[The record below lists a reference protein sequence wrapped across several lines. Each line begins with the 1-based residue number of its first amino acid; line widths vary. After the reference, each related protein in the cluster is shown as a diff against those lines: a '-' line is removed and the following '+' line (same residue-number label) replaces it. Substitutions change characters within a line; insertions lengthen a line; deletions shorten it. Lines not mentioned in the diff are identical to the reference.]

1 MNTRS
6 KLAPLI
12 ALASAAAL
20 SLSACAGSIAE
31 EADGTEAAS
40 ASDGT
45 GTEAITIYNAQH
57 DSLTQA
63 WATAFTEE
71 TGIEV
76 TLRQGSDYEFSNQII
91 AEGESSPADVFLT
104 ENSPAMAQVE
114 NAGLLTE
121 LDEEIIDQVP
131 AEFRPSTN
139 LWTGIA
145 ARSTVFVY
153 NEDEVDES
161 QLPESIMDLQGEEW
175 KGRWGASPSGADFQ
189 AIVSAMLELV
199 GEEATADWLAGMK
212 ENVEAYKGNTAVM
225 KAVNAGQIDG
235 GVIYHYYYYGDQA
248 ETGENSDNVS
258 LHYFKDQDPGAFV
271 SVSGGGVLASS
282 DQPDQAQQFLTFITG
297 KAGQQVLQDGDSFEY
312 PVASGVA
319 PNEALVPL
327 EELEAPEIDAA
338 KLNSEK
344 VTELM
349 IDAGLL

>member
-1 MNTRS
+1 M
-6 KLAPLI
+6 I
-12 ALASAAAL
+12 ALASAAVLTMTGCGASTEPSGAGQSESPAAGGSSEAL
-20 SLSACAGSIAE
+20 
-31 EADGTEAAS
+31 TV
-40 ASDGT
+40 
-45 GTEAITIYNAQH
+45 YNAQH

-63 WATAFTEE
+63 WADAFTAE

-76 TLRQGSDYEFSNQII
+76 TLRQGSDYELSNQII
-91 AEGESSPADVFLT
+91 AEGEASPADVFLT
-104 ENSPAMAQVE
+104 ENSPAMTQVA
-114 NAGLLTE
+114 NAGLFAEVNT
-121 LDEEIIDQVP
+121 DIIEQVP
-131 AEFRPSTN
+131 AEYRPSTN
-139 LWTGIA
+139 MWTGIA

-153 NEDEVDES
+153 NEDAIDES
-161 QLPESIMDLQGEEW
+161 ELPESIMDLQNEQW
-175 KGRWGASPSGADFQ
+175 NGRWGASPTGADFQ
-189 AIVSAMLELV
+189 AIVSAMLELE
-199 GEEATADWLAGMK
+199 GEEATAQWLAAMK
-212 ENVEAYKGNTAVM
+212 DNAEAYKGNTAVM